1 MANPTPIFV
10 SPSTTIVQV
19 NPLLSPYTP
28 VILNSYSY
36 TGQVVTIRDGTSS
49 FGILDTPIVVST
61 ASSQLSD
68 GSLSTL
74 LNQPQGT
81 ITAQAGTTSWAILN
95 SFPFRNQYLSAG
107 VQNLTVSTLF
117 ASTLSTLQEFTSSLI
132 VENLFVSGNFSQSS
146 PLVLNQTISTLGNVD
161 LYSTITVWQSTFF
174 SSGLSTLGKVVF
186 TSSLTVSDNLI
197 TPSTVRFL
205 SSVSTASGSV
215 VGYLSTSLVR
225 LGSTFNTNRL
235 VVTESQCDSIDVGGS
250 IQVQGLLETASTL
263 TAGGAFT
270 SYKTTIGSLSS
281 LRSMAI
287 AGSVYVDSNAVIHG
301 NLSTL
306 GATSVVGL
314 LSVASETVVDGDVQA
329 SLLRVYGS
337 TVVSGL
343 LSTLNFMSEDATV
356 LGNLQVDPTLTHAT
370 PIGSLVLQ
378 TAFGVGSVESVST
391 TIGGTLSTPTN
402 FVALGSIIALSS
414 FTGQGS
420 FVTLASFS
428 TLGSLF
434 SLSSLSNR
442 GDVYVSSSVHIDS
455 NVTAGSLFFNQSNVS
470 STYIG
475 QDLSILGNLTV
486 TQTMK
491 LSSISLVSSVLA
503 NSFETST
510 LAAGYEGIVSS
521 VLISSLRTSSLG
533 TGGILFPSFTM
544 DMSND
549 FQTINLSTLL
559 LSSLQFFAQSEGLF
573 APNTFFQATQ
583 SFGVNTIASTTTFDV
598 NTIAYTLCNTTILK
612 TLSTNAVF
620 GTTIEG
626 SLSGDGRLLSN
637 VSYPKGL
644 STMFVETSSL
654 KGERIHT
661 DSLFVSTMAADIFT
675 VMSTLTVGQI
685 GIYGASYYADLS
697 DNTLSSFLYI
707 AAPVN
712 IANLLLLNSMS
723 IYGNSAGTV
732 PKQVVVN
739 SNLFSLPTPNPYTFA
754 ANSIRT
760 SSIVSS
766 NFSLPIDRVDG
777 DVFMVNTLNSKSLY
791 VSSSQIGLSPGLL
804 IVPEGEH
811 IGTRSTNTIETFQ
824 STLIFNSTL
833 FVSYP
838 LSSVGINTFPYYTLD
853 VHSVAYAPNGVEI
866 YESTLVLN
874 KVTTGLR
881 QQNIPSLAVGMS
893 TVQTNDSVSFY
904 TQVQFFNNPLFS
916 FTESLATPFVSY
928 TESNLQI
935 NKGMKLDSNENV
947 TVAYSGDL
955 TSVFSTFF
963 TGGTTLASGA
973 ISTNRLVL
981 SNGFYLSMQSV

>member
-1 MANPTPIFV
+1 MANPNPILV

-49 FGILDTPIVVST
+49 FGVLTTPIVVST
-61 ASSQLSD
+61 ASGQLSD

-74 LNQPQGT
+74 INQPQGT
-81 ITAQAGTTSWAILN
+81 ITAQAGTTQWAILN
-95 SFPFRNQYLSAG
+95 SYPFRNQYLSAG

-132 VENLFVSGNFSQSS
+132 VENLVVSGNFSQSS
-146 PLVLNQTISTLGNVD
+146 ALVLNQTISTLGNVD

-186 TSSLTVSDNLI
+186 ASSLTVSDSLI

-205 SSVSTASGSV
+205 SSVTTGSGSV

-225 LGSTFNTNRL
+225 LGSTLTTNRL
-235 VVTESQCDSIDVGGS
+235 LVTQLGRTSIDVGGS

-270 SYKTTIGSLSS
+270 SYRTSVGSFSTLSS
-281 LRSMAI
+281 MVV
-287 AGSVYVDSNAVIHG
+287 AGSVYVDSNVVLHG
-301 NLSTL
+301 NLFTQ
-306 GATSVVGL
+306 GAVSVVGL
-314 LSVASETVVDGDVQA
+314 LSVASETVVQDDIQA
-329 SLLRVYGS
+329 SVLRVYGS
-337 TVVSGL
+337 TVGSGV
-343 LSTLNFMSEDATV
+343 LSTLTFEAEDATV
-356 LGNLQVDPTLTHAT
+356 QGNLQVDPTLTHPT
-370 PIGSLVLQ
+370 SIGSLVLQ
-378 TAFGVGSVESVST
+378 TAFGVGSFESVST

-402 FVALGSIIALSS
+402 FVALGSITALSS

-420 FVTLASFS
+420 FATLASLS
-428 TLGSLF
+428 TLGNLF
-434 SLSSLSNR
+434 SLSSLSNL
-442 GDVYVSSSVHIDS
+442 GNVYVSSSVHIDR
-455 NVTAGSLFFNQSNVS
+455 NVTATRLFFNQSNLS
-470 STYIG
+470 STYIV

-491 LSSISLVSSVLA
+491 LSSITLVSSVLA

-510 LAAGYEGIVSS
+510 LVAGYEGIVSS

-533 TGGILFPSFTM
+533 TGGILYPAFTM
-544 DMSND
+544 DMSNA
-549 FQTINLSTLL
+549 FQTTNLSTLL
-559 LSSLQFFAQSEGLF
+559 LSTLQFFAQSQGTF
-573 APNTFFQATQ
+573 APSTFFQATT
-583 SFGVNTIASTTTFDV
+583 SFGVNTIASTNTFDV

-620 GTTIEG
+620 GTTILG
-626 SLSGDGRLLSN
+626 TLSGDGRLLSN
-637 VSYPKGL
+637 VSYPKGV

-654 KGERIHT
+654 KGQRIDT
-661 DSLFVSTMAADIFT
+661 NSLFVSTMTADIFT
-675 VMSTLTVGQI
+675 VVSTVTVGQI
-685 GIYGASYYADLS
+685 GIYGDSYYADLS
-697 DNTLSSFLYI
+697 NNTLSSFLYI
-707 AAPVN
+707 ASPVN

-723 IYGNSAGTV
+723 LYGNSANTV
-732 PKQVVVN
+732 TKQVVVN
-739 SNLFSLPTPNPYTFA
+739 SNLFSLPTANPYTFA
-754 ANSIRT
+754 ANSIRV

-777 DVFMVNTLNSKSLY
+777 DIFMVNTLQTKSLY
-791 VSSSQIGLSPGLL
+791 VSSSQFGLSPGLL
-804 IVPEGEH
+804 LLPEGQQIE
-811 IGTRSTNTIETFQ
+811 TRSTNTIETYQ

-838 LSSVGINTFPYYTLD
+838 LSSIGINTFPYYTLD

-866 YESTLVLN
+866 YQSTLVTN
-874 KVTTGLR
+874 KFTPRTR
-881 QQNIPSLAVGMS
+881 QQNAPSLAVGMS
-893 TVQTNDSVSFY
+893 SVQTAGAVSFY
-904 TQVQFFNNPLFS
+904 RQVQFFNNPLGS
-916 FTESLATPFVSY
+916 FTDSLATPFLSY
-928 TESNLQI
+928 SESNLQM
-935 NKGMKLDSNENV
+935 NKGMNLDSNENV
-947 TVAYSGDL
+947 MVAYSGDVA
-955 TSVFSTFF
+955 TVFSTFY
-963 TGGTTLASGA
+963 TGGITLASGA